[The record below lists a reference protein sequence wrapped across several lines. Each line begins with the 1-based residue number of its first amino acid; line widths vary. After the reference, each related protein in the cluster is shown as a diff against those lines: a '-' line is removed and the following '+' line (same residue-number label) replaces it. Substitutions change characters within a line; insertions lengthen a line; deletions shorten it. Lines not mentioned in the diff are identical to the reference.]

1 MSAVHRNLFANY
13 LGQGWAAL
21 INLAIIPVYISL
33 LGMESYG
40 LLGIFAIVQ
49 TCFAALDA
57 GMTPTLNREMAR
69 YAAGSHSPQSINDL
83 VRSIEIVCSTLL
95 VTLVALGFLGA
106 EWVAAHGIGAN
117 SLGQETIA
125 NALRLI
131 AIVAALRMLEGVYRG
146 AILGLQR
153 HAWLNVWIAG
163 LATLRAAG
171 AVATLKWIEPSIGA
185 FFVWQVLTSIL
196 AVAVFACTTHRAL
209 PKCKARFNLH
219 ALSRVKGF
227 AGGIVGTSLLALA
240 LSQFDK
246 LLLVR
251 LLPLAAFAS
260 YSLAATVANSL
271 YQLVSPVAQA
281 YYPRLTEL
289 VTLENREGLATGY
302 HMGAQLLAV
311 AVLPAA
317 MLLIVMGRPILQLWT
332 ADPALSTATAPLLS
346 LLAAGCLFN
355 GVMHMPYMLQ
365 LAHGW
370 SSFAF
375 RVNVVSAIIYVPALF
390 LITTRHG
397 AIGAAACW
405 FVLNLITVLVFVPLM
420 HRRLLPL
427 EMTRWYV
434 QDLLLPLAS
443 VVAIL
448 AVLSLLQPVGMTKL
462 GQAGYLAAT
471 GAMAVGGCILA
482 SGRLRH
488 ALALRLRR
496 AGQRRR

>member
-1 MSAVHRNLFANY
+1 MSAVNRNLFANY
-13 LGQGWAAL
+13 VGQGWTAL
-21 INLAIIPVYISL
+21 INLAIIPVYIAL

-40 LLGIFAIVQ
+40 LVGIFAIVQ

-69 YAAGSHSPQSINDL
+69 YAAGSHTAQSITDL
-83 VRSIEIVCSTLL
+83 VRSIEVLCGVLL
-95 VTLVALGFLGA
+95 LALICFGLLSA
-106 EWVAAHGIGAN
+106 DWIARHGIGTN
-117 SLGQETIA
+117 SLPHGTVA

-131 AIVAALRMLEGVYRG
+131 AVVAALRMAEGIYRG

-153 HAWLNVWIAG
+153 QVWLNASTAG

-171 AVATLKWIEPSIGA
+171 AVAILKWVEPSVGA
-185 FFVWQVLTSIL
+185 FFAWQAIVSLL
-196 AVAVFACTTHRAL
+196 AVVVFARTTHQAL
-209 PKCKARFNLH
+209 PRAKARFSLP
-219 ALSRVKGF
+219 ALSGVKGF

-246 LLLVR
+246 LLLAR
-251 LLPLAAFAS
+251 LLPLESFAR

-271 YQLVSPVAQA
+271 YQLVNPVAQA

-289 VTLENREGLATGY
+289 ATLEDRSGLASSY
-302 HMGAQLLAV
+302 HTGAQLLAV

-317 MLLIVMGRPILQLWT
+317 MLLIVMGEPILKLWT
-332 ADPALSTATAPLLS
+332 ADSTLSTSTAPLLA

-375 RVNVVSAIIYVPALF
+375 RTNLISAVIYVPAL
-390 LITTRHG
+390 LLATRHHG
-397 AIGAAACW
+397 AIGAASCW
-405 FVLNLITVLVFVPLM
+405 LALNLLVVLISVPFM

-427 EMTRWYV
+427 EMGRWYT
-434 QDLLLPLAS
+434 QDLLLPLACVAVT
-443 VVAIL
+443 VV
-448 AVLSLLQPVGMTKL
+448 SLGRIGLTGMTESL
-462 GQAGYLAAT
+462 QAAYLVT
-471 GAMAVGGCILA
+471 IGAMAMAVCVLA
-482 SGRLRH
+482 SSRLRH
-488 ALALRLRR
+488 GMALRLRR
-496 AGQRRR
+496 LVQRP

>member
-1 MSAVHRNLFANY
+1 MSAVNRNLFANY
-13 LGQGWAAL
+13 VGQGWTAL

-40 LLGIFAIVQ
+40 LVGIFAIVQ
-49 TCFAALDA
+49 ACFAALDA

-69 YAAGSHSPQSINDL
+69 YAAGSHTKQSITDL
-83 VRSIEIVCSTLL
+83 VRSIEVLCGALLL
-95 VTLVALGFLGA
+95 VLISLGLLGA
-106 EWVAAHGIGAN
+106 DWIARHGVGTN
-117 SLGQETIA
+117 SLPHETVA
-125 NALRLI
+125 NALRMI
-131 AIVAALRMLEGVYRG
+131 AVVAALRMVEGVYRG

-153 HAWLNVWIAG
+153 QVWVNVSTAG

-171 AVATLKWIEPSIGA
+171 AVAILKWIDPSVGA
-185 FFVWQVLTSIL
+185 FFAWQAIVSLL
-196 AVAVFACTTHRAL
+196 AVVMFARTTHRAL
-209 PKCKARFNLH
+209 PKARARFSLQ
-219 ALSRVKGF
+219 ALSGVKGF

-246 LLLVR
+246 LLLAR
-251 LLPLAAFAS
+251 LLPLETFAG

-271 YQLVSPVAQA
+271 YQLVNPVAQA

-289 VTLENREGLATGY
+289 ATQQDRTGLASSY

-317 MLLIVMGRPILQLWT
+317 MLLIVMGQPILQLWT
-332 ADPALSTATAPLLS
+332 SDPALSTSTAPLLA

-375 RVNVVSAIIYVPALF
+375 RTNAISAVIYVPVLF
-390 LITTRHG
+390 LVTRHHG
-397 AIGAAACW
+397 AIGAASCW
-405 FVLNLITVLVFVPLM
+405 LVLNLLVVLISVPFM

-427 EMTRWYV
+427 EMGRWYV
-434 QDLLLPLAS
+434 QDLLLPLAG
-443 VVAIL
+443 VTVTL
-448 AVLSLLQPVGMTKL
+448 VMLSRIEPAHMTQSLQT
-462 GQAGYLAAT
+462 AYLAAA
-471 GAMAVGGCILA
+471 GAVAMAVCVLA
-482 SGRLRH
+482 SARLRH
-488 ALALRLRR
+488 GMALRLRR
-496 AGQRRR
+496 FVQRP